1 MTDGYGVLRQDL
13 QNLPPESVNIKKK
26 LKKGLSLAGV
36 ISYRIHTKN
45 CTTFNRIRFS
55 TTIYQECDFT
65 DCTKMYIP
73 CQL

>member
-26 LKKGLSLAGV
+26 LKKDLSLAGV

-45 CTTFNRIRFS
+45 CTTFK
-55 TTIYQECDFT
+55 DFPG
-65 DCTKMYIP
+65 IF
-73 CQL
+73 

>member
-1 MTDGYGVLRQDL
+1 MTDGYGVLRQDM

-45 CTTFNRIRFS
+45 CTTFK
-55 TTIYQECDFT
+55 DFPG
-65 DCTKMYIP
+65 IF
-73 CQL
+73 